1 MAGYPDLIA
10 WCNSA
15 AMPNNR
21 QTAVSVNL
29 YQAPAPGQ
37 PAEAAWV
44 GTLDTVPP
52 VAPETFELQ
61 GELEPLEPRYGQ
73 AQLHVVIDIS
83 NPANE
88 VASATIRGNHIK
100 PEWSAKNSKLVY
112 NEQSDYFQ
120 DAVISG
126 KIEIIDPNYT
136 ATTLYP
142 VILGPTYTYHPHP

>member
-1 MAGYPDLIA
+1 MAGYPDLIE

-44 GTLDTVPP
+44 GTLNPVPP
-52 VAPETFELQ
+52 AAPETFALE
-61 GELEPLEPRYGQ
+61 GELEPLEPKYGQ
-73 AQLHVVIDIS
+73 AQLRVVIDIS

-88 VASATIRGNHIK
+88 VASATIKGNHIK
-100 PEWSAKNSKLVY
+100 PEWGGTNSKLVY

-120 DAVISG
+120 DAVIS
-126 KIEIIDPNYT
+126 
-136 ATTLYP
+136 
-142 VILGPTYTYHPHP
+142 